1 MKFKTVLF
9 MMAWHGNGTGKLG
22 DFMYMHVYMT
32 CAFKGSVF
40 NTLCINLKMQVFL
53 CMYFV
58 MSGDLLQ
65 LNVLVFCL
73 H

>member
-40 NTLCINLKMQVFL
+40 NTFENAGIFMH
-53 CMYFV
+53 
-58 MSGDLLQ
+58 
-65 LNVLVFCL
+65 VFCYVSRSFAA
-73 H
+73 

>member
-40 NTLCINLKMQVFL
+40 NTLII
-53 CMYFV
+53 MYKFENAGIF
-58 MSGDLLQ
+58 MH
-65 LNVLVFCL
+65 VFCYVSRSFAA
-73 H
+73 